1 MNKDTEPRL
10 MKDFWDELNDK
21 LRDDYDPYSYVD
33 ELYNVESSDESVED
47 FEWEYE
53 E

>member
-1 MNKDTEPRL
+1 MNEDAEPRL
-10 MKDFWDELNDK
+10 IKDFWEELNDK
-21 LRDDYDPYSYVD
+21 LRDDYDPYAYVD
-33 ELYNVESSDESVED
+33 ELYDSDYDEESIED